1 MYSPPPIED
10 PSTPFQSSPERKI
23 NQVKQLASNA
33 YELINILEAMKKTR
47 TEKKKSDE
55 KFAAQHAEIFK
66 SLVKDMARTNGSFA

>member
-1 MYSPPPIED
+1 M
-10 PSTPFQSSPERKI
+10 
-23 NQVKQLASNA
+23 ASNA